1 MSYALLA
8 CWVVAASGMTGC
20 HDVSMGRASEP
31 DSAAMHSRSI
41 ALESP
46 ALVRLT
52 PDHQP
57 GDSAD
62 WYTWRNDVRP
72 MADGGVRSSIVD
84 QAYTYTY
91 DHQSTSTAGNNRVRD
106 YYSQTTVRTRAVGG
120 AR

>member
-1 MSYALLA
+1 
-8 CWVVAASGMTGC
+8 
-20 HDVSMGRASEP
+20 
-31 DSAAMHSRSI
+31 MHSRSI